1 MRYITT
7 FFAILL
13 TPLCLFAD
21 EPQWKHFVQE
31 ETLLIVHVD
40 LNKIDIEQTLQNN
53 ASIAEAVLKA
63 IPSGVQDTQSLVP
76 IAEMGKAFLTETV
89 GIQEAYLVVNL
100 RMPQSGAVAII
111 LPQNGKIS
119 VEALKNAAGPGLY
132 AASSKDNRFVVLP
145 VPLPGQSVGSGSI
158 FTNLDEHIDLF
169 IPPTPAERPDFAEA
183 FAAVE
188 NAPIQIAAALPEF
201 VRKVVR
207 DTNPKLPE
215 PFEKWDIVTPLSGLR
230 WKAVGIEPAKPAI
243 HVAAAM
249 TSELTALNTLLGLR
263 EVLATYIKTGIE
275 ELEVLPDGFTIKSL
289 LPALQNRSDWIHSL
303 LIPKQE
309 GNKLGWRWE
318 KPQFDEILELAIPV
332 MEEAAA
338 NAVERGR
345 QQQCANQMKQLL
357 LSFHNYAD
365 VSGNNQLPPPFTVDD
380 DGKPLHSWRVL
391 VLPFIDQVELY
402 RSIRLDE
409 PWDSE
414 HNKQFHD
421 KMPSVFRCPVS
432 TLGNP
437 NRDTVYCMV
446 VGNETIGVPDGKG
459 STMYMITDGMSN
471 TIALVERKTPVCWME
486 PVDVLQEHA
495 YLGVNKH
502 EFGIGSEHS
511 GGVIVA
517 IADGSVRFMKE
528 GIPLDILKALLTKAG
543 GESVPYNGA
552 EVREFLELA
561 R

>member
-31 ETLLIVHVD
+31 ETFLIAHVD
-40 LNKIDIEQTLQNN
+40 LTKIDIEQTIQNN
-53 ASIAEAVLKA
+53 ASIVDAVLKTF
-63 IPSGVQDTQSLVP
+63 PGDSGVPKDTQSL
-76 IAEMGKAFLTETV
+76 ILLAKMGKEFLIETF

-111 LPQNGKIS
+111 LPQNGKINIE
-119 VEALKNAAGPGLY
+119 VIRNAAGPGLY
-132 AASSKDNRFVVLP
+132 AANSKDNRFVVLP
-145 VPLPGQSVGSGSI
+145 VPLPGQSVGSGSL
-158 FTNLDEHIDLF
+158 FTNLDKHIDLF
-169 IPPTPAERPDFAEA
+169 IPATPAERPDFAEA

-188 NAPIQIAAALPEF
+188 DAPIQIAAALPEF

-207 DTNPKLPE
+207 DTHPKLPS
-215 PFEKWDIVTPLSGLR
+215 PFDKLDIITPLSGLR

-243 HVAAAM
+243 HVTAAM
-249 TSELTALNTLLGLR
+249 TSELTAQNTLQGLR
-263 EVLATYIKTGIE
+263 EALAIYIKTGIE
-275 ELEVLPDGFTIKSL
+275 ELEVLPDDFAFKSL
-289 LPALQNRSDWIHSL
+289 LPAFKNRSDWIHSL

-318 KPQFDEILELAIPV
+318 KPQFDEILELAMPMI
-332 MEEAAA
+332 EEVAKSEA
-338 NAVERGR
+338 ERMKR
-345 QQQCANQMKQLL
+345 QPCIAHMKELL
-357 LSFHNYAD
+357 LSFHNYHD
-365 VSGNNQLPPPFTVDD
+365 SYDKMPPPFTVDAN
-380 DGKPLHSWRVL
+380 GKPLHSWRVL
-391 VLPFIDQVELY
+391 VLPFLEQAALY
-402 RSIRLDE
+402 KQIRLDE

-421 KMPSVFRCPVS
+421 KMPAVFRCPVS

-446 VGNETIGVPDGKG
+446 VGEETVGVPDGKG
-459 STMYMITDGMSN
+459 IQFRRITDGMSN
-471 TIALVERKTPVCWME
+471 TIALVERKTPVCWMQ

-502 EFGIGSEHS
+502 EHGIGSEHS
-511 GGVIVA
+511 GGVIVGFG
-517 IADGSVRFMKE
+517 DGSVRFMKD
-528 GIPLDILKALLTKAG
+528 GISPDFLKALLTKAG
-543 GESVPYNGA
+543 GESIPYEKG
-552 EVREFLELA
+552 EFLEA
-561 R
+561 VR